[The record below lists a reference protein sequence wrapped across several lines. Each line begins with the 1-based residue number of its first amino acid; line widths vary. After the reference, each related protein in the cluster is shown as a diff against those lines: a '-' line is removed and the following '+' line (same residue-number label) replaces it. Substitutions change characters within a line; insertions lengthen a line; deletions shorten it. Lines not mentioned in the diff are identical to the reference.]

1 MAESPRKPLKPTA
14 PRLKARKFSGDKIV
28 CLTAYDA
35 VTGALADESG
45 ADLILVGD
53 SVGNVVLGYPSTVH
67 VNLSMMLHHVAAVRR
82 GVKHALLVG
91 DLPFG
96 SYNQSVAQAVE
107 SGVALMQAGAEAVKL
122 EGDYPEAVAAMVKAG
137 IPVMGHLGFTPQSV
151 NTFGG
156 HRVQGRDDE
165 AADIIL
171 AQADRLAEAGVFAIV
186 LELMPAELAAR
197 LTQRIPVP
205 TIGIG
210 AGLGCD
216 GEIQV
221 FHDVVGLSEKNYKH
235 ARAFVQARAL
245 MSQGLSDYVKAV
257 KDGTFP
263 TEENSF

>member
-14 PRLKARKFSGDKIV
+14 PRLKARKATGDKIV

-186 LELMPAELAAR
+186 LELMPAEVSAR

>member
-1 MAESPRKPLKPTA
+1 MADSPRKPLKPTA
-14 PRLKARKFSGDKIV
+14 PRLKARKGTGEKIV

-35 VTGALADESG
+35 VTGALADEAG

-53 SVGNVVLGYPSTVH
+53 SVGNVVLGFSSTVP
-67 VNLSMMLHHVAAVRR
+67 VTLPMMVHHVAAVRR
-82 GVKHALLVG
+82 GVSRALVVG

-107 SGVALMQAGAEAVKL
+107 SGVALLQAGAEAVKL
-122 EGDYPEAVAAMVKAG
+122 EGDYPEAVAALVKAG

-165 AADIIL
+165 AADLIL

-186 LELMPAELAAR
+186 LELMPADLAAR
-197 LTQRIPVP
+197 LTRRLPVP

-210 AGLGCD
+210 AGSGCD

-221 FHDVVGLSEKNYKH
+221 FHDVVGLSEKSYKH

-245 MSQGLSDYVKAV
+245 LSQGLTEYVIAV
-257 KDGTFP
+257 REGRFP